1 MVFSFIIGWMHKH
14 IFIHFI
20 SIWVNQDKEV
30 YMCLFWCTR
39 YKTLSII
46 HKKITALGLRDI
58 RSAPQKPS
66 TWLLCRVNEI
76 FIWNCFPLKSEC
88 FPYIKEKRELERW
101 YCKCSIH
108 NHENK
113 CLQLYIKKNVMHS
126 NITGTVKNFFLL

>member
-1 MVFSFIIGWMHKH
+1 MHAYTHIHSFYKQLSQSAQRGICL
-14 IFIHFI
+14 
-20 SIWVNQDKEV
+20 SVLV
-30 YMCLFWCTR
+30 YSCIKLS
-39 YKTLSII
+39 TLSI
-46 HKKITALGLRDI
+46 KKITALGLHDI

-76 FIWNCFPLKSEC
+76 FIWNFFPLKSAC
-88 FPYIKEKRELERW
+88 FPYIKEKREVERW

-126 NITGTVKNFFLL
+126 NITGTVKNFFSYKWVCVS